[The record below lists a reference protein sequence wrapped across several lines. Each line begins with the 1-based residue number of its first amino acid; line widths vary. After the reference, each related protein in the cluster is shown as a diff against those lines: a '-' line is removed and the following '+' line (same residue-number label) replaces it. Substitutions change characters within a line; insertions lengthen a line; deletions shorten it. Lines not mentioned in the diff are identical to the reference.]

1 MQIPRGSTSSYGNI
15 SNSNSIKDVA
25 LENVTARQRWSLP
38 DGPKDTVA
46 PF

>member
-15 SNSNSIKDVA
+15 SSNTIKEVA
-25 LENVTARQRWSLP
+25 LESVTARQRWSLP
-38 DGPKDTVA
+38 DGPKDTAA